1 MDDRVKQAVAEV
13 SEYLA
18 KDELGNIVVPVDLG
32 QILEKYNLKAYNTT
46 FTQPDVA
53 GALDRKAK
61 KIYVNRS
68 DPQTRKIFTLAH
80 ELGHYFIHKDRNV
93 DILYR
98 ERDNHDE
105 AEREADHFAA
115 MILIPE
121 ETIRVYWPIADGV
134 QGLANIF
141 GVSYPAMLNR
151 LRDLRYV

>member
-121 ETIRVYWPIADGV
+121 ETIRVYWPIAD
-134 QGLANIF
+134 
-141 GVSYPAMLNR
+141 
-151 LRDLRYV
+151 

>member
-134 QGLANIF
+134 QGLTNIF